1 MRLDKDRV
9 FSSKVAINATVD
21 ARVKLKQEREAL
33 AEADLRYSDVWG
45 LVVDACQ
52 NGEFRIKLPWVFNVS
67 HSDKQA
73 IPQNSH
79 LLDALKTLGY
89 KVSIGDFDY
98 NRDETNCF
106 HDVIIS
112 WWPTENS

>member
-21 ARVKLKQEREAL
+21 ARIKLKQEKEAL
-33 AEADLRYSDVWG
+33 AESDLRYSDVWRS
-45 LVVDACQ
+45 VVDACQ
-52 NGEFRIKLPWVFNVS
+52 NGCFQVRLSWVFNVN
-67 HSDKQA
+67 HGDKQA

-98 NRDETNCF
+98 NRDIDNCI
-106 HDVIIS
+106 HDIIIS
-112 WWPTENS
+112 WWPAKEG